1 MTILGQILM
10 WGGII
15 GGAIFGIQ
23 ILIMAFKT
31 SIGWGL
37 ACLLLGIPTL
47 IFVAKNWATCKTPFL
62 RMVACYV
69 VMGVGMALTG
79 YAMASSGMAQ

>member
-1 MTILGQILM
+1 MAILGQILM

-15 GGAIFGIQ
+15 GGAVFGIQ

-47 IFVAKNWATCKTPFL
+47 IFVAKNWAMCKTPFL
-62 RMVACYV
+62 RMLACYV
-69 VMGVGMALTG
+69 VMGIGMALSAYG
-79 YAMASSGMAQ
+79 LMSGGMPQ